1 MIEKYIYRKVPDYYP
16 DMYWDGFTPEEIHYA
31 HNKAMMNQIQERE
44 NEKNIQKEIEKV
56 AE

>member
-44 NEKNIQKEIEKV
+44 NEKNIQKEIGKV